1 MVKTNGN
8 IQPTVIRTQRGLSV
22 SGTRITLYQIMA
34 CLQANLS
41 PELIRDR
48 FKLSIQQMNDVL
60 KYINQNRDEVETE
73 YQKILEQAETNR
85 QYWEN
90 RHREQLLN
98 AEQYIATTPPQQAEE
113 KIWTKLHTWKNR
125 IAQEYS
131 SY

>member
-8 IQPTVIRTQRGLSV
+8 IRPTVIRTQRGLSV

-34 CLQANLS
+34 CLKANLS
-41 PELIRDR
+41 SELIRDR
-48 FKLSIQQMNDVL
+48 FKLSIQQINDVL

-90 RHREQLLN
+90 RNRNYLMLKNILPQLPHN
-98 AEQYIATTPPQQAEE
+98 RWKKKFGQSYIHGKTE
-113 KIWTKLHTWKNR
+113 
-125 IAQEYS
+125 
-131 SY
+131 